1 MPKRLTIDPR
11 RFARVEE
18 QARLELGM
26 RSIYSSEWFWAKIAH
41 LFKSMWYNSFGGYP
55 PIEFLSLIHTGLP
68 RIAATLGGKTW
79 TSDQACGALIAEWGS
94 RLHLT
99 ALPPMAV
106 GSYGAHMG
114 AVGGG
119 VRKGVLVKVI
129 STFTCDMRVGPAP
142 KSEERLV
149 LGMLIKRTVYPR
161 PAFHSKYATLYS
173 RYRSLGSCAE
183 KEFS

>member
-1 MPKRLTIDPR
+1 MAQEYRG
-11 RFARVEE
+11 E
-18 QARLELGM
+18 
-26 RSIYSSEWFWAKIAH
+26 Y
-41 LFKSMWYNSFGGYP
+41 
-55 PIEFLSLIHTGLP
+55 
-68 RIAATLGGKTW
+68 TLGIDYGTGSCRAAVIDAHNGAEIASAVAEYPRWGQGLFCNPTRNVFRQHPLDYIESLQKAM
-79 TSDQACGALIAEWGS
+79 SALIIELGS

-114 AVGGG
+114 AVGRG

-142 KSEERLV
+142 KGEERLV
-149 LGMLIKRTVYPR
+149 LGMLIKRTVYLR

-173 RYRSLGSCAE
+173 RYRNLGSCAE